1 MNSVQEPKEAL
12 ELIKNGL
19 KIFCSEDGKM
29 KLFKIIDQVLAKESI
44 KDFDA
49 KEMLASKF
57 LEQCLDLNVELS
69 SIAEK
74 EFFRRNLFIWDW
86 IFLKKLISIG
96 MHGKKVAKQI
106 VDVLEEN
113 LIVYRQG
120 TGSKRLLKCWFFLDN
135 SSNVFL
141 SPVFLIL
148 AEAVWIDIVKTSW
161 MRKKKVLQLSPKV
174 FGWQPLNRFWRRK
187 KT

>member
-1 MNSVQEPKEAL
+1 MDLVRDPKEAL
-12 ELIKNGL
+12 ELMKSGISVL
-19 KIFCSEDGKM
+19 CSEEGIEM
-29 KLFKIIDQVLAKESI
+29 LSKIVDRVLARESI
-44 KDFDA
+44 KDSDA
-49 KEMLASKF
+49 KEMVTSKF
-57 LEQCLDLNVELS
+57 LQQCLVLNLELS
-69 SIAEK
+69 SVTEK
-74 EFFRRNLFIWDW
+74 DFFRKNLFVWDW
-86 IFLKKLISIG
+86 IFLKRLISIG